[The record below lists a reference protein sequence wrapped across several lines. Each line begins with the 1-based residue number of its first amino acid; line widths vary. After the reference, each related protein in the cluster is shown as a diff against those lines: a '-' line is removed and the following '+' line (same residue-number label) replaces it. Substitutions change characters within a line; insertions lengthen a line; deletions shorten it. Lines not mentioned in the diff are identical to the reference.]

1 MTQGK
6 GCMTKRCK
14 GILLTRMK
22 KILGQV
28 QGVEKMIQEDRYC
41 VDVLQQISSVHEA
54 LRGLGKEIMRN
65 YLEKCATKAILS
77 RRKERQETIYK
88 ELMDVIYKYAK

>member
-1 MTQGK
+1 MTQRK

-28 QGVEKMIQEDRYC
+28 QGVEKMILEDRYC

-65 YLEKCATKAILS
+65 YLEQCATKAILS
-77 RRKERQETIYK
+77 RRKERQENIYK